1 MGQPGLCL
9 VTSRAQLTDLAQY
22 QRNASRPAGAVL
34 RRQLGNLGELD
45 GARLLHA
52 LGANKAGSVAVNNDD
67 EELKAAS
74 REVRGHALT
83 LSLLGRYLA
92 LAYAGDIRQRAQVD
106 FQEADDELDDGR
118 AFKVIAAYEH
128 WFISH
133 EKNGE
138 RELAALRLLG
148 FFDRPASL
156 KSLRALR
163 QPPALPEV
171 SLPLV
176 NLKPTQWQATL
187 QRLVDCGLAFYN
199 EDKTALDAHPLV
211 REYQAKVL
219 QTRFRPAWRQGNKL
233 LYKLLADS
241 AKHWPDDLE
250 GLQPLYQAVVHGCRA
265 GLYEEAR
272 AEVYH
277 DRILRGTGESD
288 GFYSAKK
295 LGAFGADLG
304 ALACFFAEPWQRLAP
319 GLSVGDQAWLLSVAA
334 FSLRALGRLAEGL
347 EPMRAEAEMRVEQ
360 ADWKNAASS
369 YGNLAELQLSL
380 GRIALA
386 VADAERSV
394 DYADRSGDAAW
405 RMALRT
411 TLADAR
417 HQQGKQEAARRGF
430 AEAEAMQAERQP
442 QHPLLYSQGGFR
454 YGELLL
460 AEAEQAAWG
469 GPAAGEGS
477 EGCAQVAQ
485 RVAQTLPIAKH
496 NNWLLDIALDHLT
509 LARCA
514 LYADLL
520 HRRTP
525 GQDTQ
530 QHTEAAVAGLRQAGT
545 MDHLPRGLLTRA
557 WLRHSLHDLPGAQ
570 ADLAEAQ
577 RIAERGG
584 MRLFLAD
591 IALTRARLFEDK
603 AELAKARALIEEC
616 GYGRRLPELEDAEQR
631 LGQAQ

>member
-1 MGQPGLCL
+1 MQ
-9 VTSRAQLTDLAQY
+9 
-22 QRNASRPAGAVL
+22 
-34 RRQLGNLGELD
+34 
-45 GARLLHA
+45 
-52 LGANKAGSVAVNNDD
+52 
-67 EELKAAS
+67 AA
-74 REVRGHALT
+74 
-83 LSLLGRYLA
+83 
-92 LAYAGDIRQRAQVD
+92 
-106 FQEADDELDDGR
+106 
-118 AFKVIAAYEH
+118 
-128 WFISH
+128 
-133 EKNGE
+133 
-138 RELAALRLLG
+138 
-148 FFDRPASL
+148 
-156 KSLRALR
+156 
-163 QPPALPEV
+163 
-171 SLPLV
+171 
-176 NLKPTQWQATL
+176 
-187 QRLVDCGLAFYN
+187 
-199 EDKTALDAHPLV
+199 
-211 REYQAKVL
+211 
-219 QTRFRPAWRQGNKL
+219 
-233 LYKLLADS
+233 
-241 AKHWPDDLE
+241 
-250 GLQPLYQAVVHGCRA
+250 
-265 GLYEEAR
+265 
-272 AEVYH
+272 
-277 DRILRGTGESD
+277 ILRVKEPNGA
-288 GFYSAKK
+288 YSIHK

-304 ALACFFAEPWQRLAP
+304 AVACFFAEPWQRLAP

-616 GYGRRLPELEDAEQR
+616 GYGRRVPELEDAERR
-631 LGQAQ
+631 LRQAQ